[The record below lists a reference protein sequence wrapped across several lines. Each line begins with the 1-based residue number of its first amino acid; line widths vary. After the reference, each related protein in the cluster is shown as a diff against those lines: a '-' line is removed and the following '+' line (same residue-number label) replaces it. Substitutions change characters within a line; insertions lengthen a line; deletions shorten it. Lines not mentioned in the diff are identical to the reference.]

1 MLFLSK
7 QYKLNPKDWSEN
19 AGGGYSWNKA
29 PFGISDAI
37 FKKLETYNFRTG
49 FNNSW
54 GENIMKKSRVREIIR
69 EEIENMNEEQ
79 QLNEALSSKDY
90 SEIKDIIRAEVAAI
104 FFDLFKKKQI
114 WI

>member
-1 MLFLSK
+1 
-7 QYKLNPKDWSEN
+7 
-19 AGGGYSWNKA
+19 
-29 PFGISDAI
+29 
-37 FKKLETYNFRTG
+37 
-49 FNNSW
+49 
-54 GENIMKKSRVREIIR
+54 MKKSRVREIIR